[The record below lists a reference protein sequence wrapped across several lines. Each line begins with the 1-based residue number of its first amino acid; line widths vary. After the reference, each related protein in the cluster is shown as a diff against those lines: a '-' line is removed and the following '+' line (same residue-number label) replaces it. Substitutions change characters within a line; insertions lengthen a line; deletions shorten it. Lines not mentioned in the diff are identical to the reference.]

1 MTIVGKGNEIVI
13 LTHGFGTDQSVWKH
27 LVPHLVDDYRVVL
40 YDNIGA
46 GTTNPDYFD
55 NIGAGTYS
63 PSCKSF
69 RCNLASS
76 LVTLSPLW
84 WASSL
89 PSLTLISSP
98 NSSSSLLLKARR
110 SDPTLRRNPI
120 ELQNMVFGVRS
131 AGDRR
136 DMDSV
141 AVQEFSRTLFNM
153 RPDIALSL
161 AQTIFQL
168 DMRPILSHLTVP
180 CHIIQNTK
188 CV

>member
-1 MTIVGKGNEIVI
+1 MLGSMYESFDQCLFRSIESTHIFHLTFCFFTRTMLVLLMGTQEDKKKIMGIVEEAHNMTIVGKGNEIVI

-98 NSSSSLLLKARR
+98 NSSSSLLLKGKIN
-110 SDPTLRRNPI
+110 L
-120 ELQNMVFGVRS
+120 
-131 AGDRR
+131 
-136 DMDSV
+136 
-141 AVQEFSRTLFNM
+141 
-153 RPDIALSL
+153 
-161 AQTIFQL
+161 
-168 DMRPILSHLTVP
+168 
-180 CHIIQNTK
+180 
-188 CV
+188 

>member
-98 NSSSSLLLKARR
+98 NSSSSLLLKGKINLWCVHDFFFTKFIRF
-110 SDPTLRRNPI
+110 LKINFQFRN
-120 ELQNMVFGVRS
+120 
-131 AGDRR
+131 
-136 DMDSV
+136 
-141 AVQEFSRTLFNM
+141 LF
-153 RPDIALSL
+153 LFYWKF
-161 AQTIFQL
+161 T
-168 DMRPILSHLTVP
+168 T
-180 CHIIQNTK
+180 
-188 CV
+188 